1 MCQFLRRTGG
11 YGVSVQRNS
20 RPANKQKPASRR
32 DSTSLI
38 LRGSVLAACLVA
50 MLVSGCSREWY
61 RDQADED
68 VACLIEEKAT
78 PDWDVPFQSVEM
90 DSRSRFHD
98 PYDKVNPP
106 MPPDDPTSHE
116 LMHYVDNKKGWD
128 KWHKNGDIT
137 ELENPDWQQLLGQ
150 YVPVDEEGR
159 VLLNL
164 EGAIR
169 LAKIHAPTWQGS
181 VETLYLSALDVST
194 ERFRLDTQFFGG
206 AGSGGSKYFNSTNIQ
221 LRGSEVA
228 GSGTSAGSAFNVGT
242 NTNIELQRN
251 LATAGELVVG
261 FANSFMWTFSG
272 GDTNFAS
279 SAINFS
285 LMQPLLRAGGRQIAL
300 ERLTLTER
308 TLLSNM
314 RAFEHFRQGFYTSIA
329 IGENGTTRPSRRGGF
344 SGGSGLSGF
353 NGQGAGGFG
362 GVGDATGFGGSGGGG
377 AGGAAGAGVTGS
389 GFAGGGAGQVGG
401 FIGLL
406 QANQQIRNT
415 ESSLAAQM
423 QTLQLLE
430 AHLDAGLIDIAQVDQ
445 FRQSIETERA
455 NLLQSRNGLQNQLD
469 GFKTGTLG
477 LPPDLPIVL
486 DESLVEP
493 FQFLDPEIGKIQADL
508 GALIDIFGEL
518 DALPTVAELQE
529 VLQKQQI
536 LRVRIDE
543 RLENVKREIERLET
557 STPVR
562 FLTMTPT
569 EQRLLKRDIQQ
580 LHNNRDQIAGHF
592 EKNSATLEA
601 LEEGLRDESRQ
612 QTVTAIISMNVDMAN
627 LLSELTL
634 IEARARLEVISIDS
648 IELSPADA
656 LEIARANRLDWMNNR
671 ADLVDTWR
679 LIEFNGNRLES
690 NLDVVLGG
698 QMGTVGD
705 NSVKFQA
712 RDTTVSAGLRFDTP
726 FNRRVERNDFR
737 QQLIF
742 YQQARRQM
750 IQYEDGVNRGLRTL
764 LRELEQ
770 LRVNLEIQR
779 RAVAISIRR
788 VDQTRESFNKPTPP
802 AQPGQPVAQ
811 FGPTA
816 ALNLLTALSDLRS
829 SQNNFMSVWLNYHA
843 GRMRLLRDLG
853 IIRIDDDGLWIEES
867 VQDALN
873 AAMAGVP
880 VEMPPDVPEQWY
892 ETLDN
897 LPEPDAAEPD
907 GDAAN
912 LTPHVEGRR
921 VEGRGALP
929 KLKEPAPGPGADVAR
944 AGNENLETADAGLVE
959 RLLGTRFAN
968 LFASRRRSSRGED
981 ETGNRS
987 RSRSSISKP
996 GAGFRADRVARTQF
1010 AAANVAS
1017 VSEGPSVEQAVAT
1030 APERSIRETQS
1041 DRPDRGQKVRVPVH
1055 SGNILPASFNAV
1067 RPVSSSA
1074 PSNVRQSEAPQTLVP
1089 ARPKTVSPN
1098 GTTKKPLETSRGAGR
1113 WRATTK

>member
-1 MCQFLRRTGG
+1 VRLTRDAQSITTR
-11 YGVSVQRNS
+11 
-20 RPANKQKPASRR
+20 KPVRASGNRINR
-32 DSTSLI
+32 LHNFALSLC
-38 LRGSVLAACLVA
+38 VLATLA
-50 MLVSGCSREWY
+50 SGCSREWY

-78 PDWDVPFQSVEM
+78 PEWGVPFQSVEM
-90 DSRSRFHD
+90 DPRSRFHD

-116 LMHYVDNKKGWD
+116 LMHYVDGKDGWAE
-128 KWHKNGDIT
+128 WHKNGDIT
-137 ELENPDWQQLLGQ
+137 DLENPDWQQQLRQ
-150 YVPVDEEGR
+150 YVPVDEQGQ

-164 EGAIR
+164 ADAVQ
-169 LAKIHAPTWQGS
+169 LARIHAPTWQS
-181 VETLYLSALDVST
+181 QVETLYLSALDVST

-206 AGSGGSKYFNSTNIQ
+206 AGAGSGGRSFFNNTTVELSGSKTSGGSSFDVGTETDIQ
-221 LRGSEVA
+221 LR
-228 GSGTSAGSAFNVGT
+228 
-242 NTNIELQRN
+242 RRM
-251 LATAGELVVG
+251 ATAGEMVVG
-261 FANSFMWTFSG
+261 FANSFVWTFSG

-285 LMQPLLRAGGRQIAL
+285 LIQPLLRAGGRQIAL
-300 ERLTLTER
+300 ETLTIAER
-308 TLLSNM
+308 TLLANM
-314 RAFEHFRQGFYTSIA
+314 RAFAHFRQGFYTQIA

-353 NGQGAGGFG
+353 SGQGAGGFG
-362 GVGDATGFGGSGGGG
+362 GVGDATGFGGGGSGGG
-377 AGGAAGAGVTGS
+377 AGGAGAGVTGS
-389 GFAGGGAGQVGG
+389 GFAGGGAGSVGG

-486 DESLVEP
+486 DESLIEP
-493 FQFLDPEIGKIQADL
+493 FQFLDPEIAIIQTDL
-508 GALIDIFGEL
+508 RSLIDAFGEL
-518 DALPTVAELQE
+518 DALPSVIELRS
-529 VLQKQQI
+529 VLQKQQL

-543 RLENVKREIERLET
+543 RLTDVQQEIARLDETTPARLEI
-557 STPVR
+557 
-562 FLTMTPT
+562 MTPT

-580 LHNNRDQIAGHF
+580 LHDNRDQLAGQF
-592 EKNSATLEA
+592 EKTTATLQA
-601 LEEGLRDESRQ
+601 LEAGLGEETRGV
-612 QTVTAIISMNVDMAN
+612 TVSAIISMNVEMSN

-634 IEARARLEVISIDS
+634 IEARARVEAISIET
-648 IELSPADA
+648 ITLSPNDA

-671 ADLVDTWR
+671 AALVDTWR

-690 NLDVVLGG
+690 NLDVVLNGE
-698 QMGTVGD
+698 MGTVGD
-705 NSVKFQA
+705 NAVKFRA

-750 IQYEDGVNRGLRTL
+750 ITYEDGVNRGLRTL

-788 VDQTRESFNKPTPP
+788 VDQTRENFNKPTPP
-802 AQPGQPVAQ
+802 PQPGQPIAQ

-853 IIRIDDDGLWIEES
+853 IIKIDERGMWEEES
-867 VQDALN
+867 VQAALD

-880 VEMPPDVPEQWY
+880 VEMPSDVPDQWY
-892 ETLDN
+892 ETLEN
-897 LPEPDAAEPD
+897 LPEPIDAESD
-907 GDAAN
+907 DAAN
-912 LTPHVEGRR
+912 ITPQIK
-921 VEGRGALP
+921 GRGVGG
-929 KLKEPAPGPGADVAR
+929 KLKEPVPSPGSDVAES
-944 AGNENLETADAGLVE
+944 GQQNLRTADPGLVE
-959 RLLGTRFAN
+959 RLLGARFAK
-968 LFASRRRSSRGED
+968 LFAGRNNSQRRQSESHASARRRSPIRKHGARVRQETVTDTQVATTTDRTALSQNIPREYSVRPLREVPTVETQPAHAARGE
-981 ETGNRS
+981 N
-987 RSRSSISKP
+987 
-996 GAGFRADRVARTQF
+996 
-1010 AAANVAS
+1010 
-1017 VSEGPSVEQAVAT
+1017 
-1030 APERSIRETQS
+1030 
-1041 DRPDRGQKVRVPVH
+1041 VRVPIH
-1055 SGNILPASFNAV
+1055 SGLIRPASFRALS
-1067 RPVSSSA
+1067 PSSGSSA
-1074 PSNVRQSEAPQTLVP
+1074 SAKTRRTAT
-1089 ARPKTVSPN
+1089 PKTLAPASTRKATSSDSDDEP
-1098 GTTKKPLETSRGAGR
+1098 KKPLQILRGAGG
-1113 WRATTK
+1113 WRRTVK

>member
-1 MCQFLRRTGG
+1 VRQDRSPIPGG
-11 YGVSVQRNS
+11 YGVRVQRNS
-20 RPANKQKPASRR
+20 RRATFYNSAAVRESSLTRR
-32 DSTSLI
+32 RVPVI
-38 LRGSVLAACLVA
+38 LACLLATLAV
-50 MLVSGCSREWY
+50 GCSREWY
-61 RDQADED
+61 RDQADEE
-68 VACLIEEKAT
+68 VAVLIEQKAT
-78 PDWDVPFQSVEM
+78 PEWNVPFQSVEM
-90 DSRSRFHD
+90 DPRSRFHD
-98 PYDKVNPP
+98 PYNKVNPP

-116 LMHYVDNKKGWD
+116 LMHCVDDKDGWD
-128 KWHKNGDIT
+128 EWHKNGDVT
-137 ELENPDWQQLLGQ
+137 DLENPDWKEQLRQ
-150 YVPVDEEGR
+150 YVPVDDQGQI
-159 VLLNL
+159 LLDL
-164 EGAIR
+164 EGSVR
-169 LAKIHAPTWQGS
+169 LAKIHSTTWQGS

-206 AGSGGSKYFNSTNIQ
+206 AG
-221 LRGSEVA
+221 A
-228 GSGTSAGSAFNVGT
+228 GSGGRSFFNSSTAEISGSQSPGGSSFDVGT
-242 NTNIELQRN
+242 NTDIRLRRRM
-251 LATAGELVVG
+251 ATAGELVVG
-261 FANSFMWTFSG
+261 FANSMMWTFSG

-285 LMQPLLRAGGRQIAL
+285 LVQPLLRAGGRQIAL
-300 ERLTLTER
+300 ETLTIAER
-308 TLLSNM
+308 TLLANM
-314 RAFEHFRQGFYTSIA
+314 RAFAHFRQGFYTQIA

-353 NGQGAGGFG
+353 SGQGAGGFG
-362 GVGDATGFGGSGGGG
+362 GVGDATGFGGGGGGGGGG
-377 AGGAAGAGVTGS
+377 AGGTGVAGS

-406 QANQQIRNT
+406 QSNQQIRNT

-486 DESLVEP
+486 DESLIEP
-493 FQFLDPEIGKIQADL
+493 FQFLDPVIAKIQADL
-508 GALIDIFGEL
+508 STLIDEFGALDT
-518 DALPTVAELQE
+518 LPTVAELQSM
-529 VLQKQQI
+529 LQKQDA
-536 LRVRIDE
+536 LRARIDE
-543 RLENVKREIERLET
+543 RLLDVQQEITKLEE

-580 LHNNRDQIAGHF
+580 LHENRNQLAGHF
-592 EKNSATLEA
+592 EKTAATLQA
-601 LEEGLRDESRQ
+601 LAEGLTEEKRGT
-612 QTVTAIISMNVDMAN
+612 TVSAIIAMNVEMAN

-634 IEARARLEVISIDS
+634 IEARARLEAISIDS
-648 IELSPADA
+648 IELAPSDA
-656 LEIARANRLDWMNNR
+656 LEIARSNRLDWMNNR
-671 ADLVDTWR
+671 AALVDTWR
-679 LIEFNGNRLES
+679 LVEFNGNRLES
-690 NLDVVLGG
+690 NLDVVLNGE
-698 QMGTVGD
+698 MGTVGD

-788 VDQTRESFNKPTPP
+788 VDQTRENFNKPTPP
-802 AQPGQPVAQ
+802 AQPGQQQAQ

-880 VEMPPDVPEQWY
+880 VEMPPDVPAQWFD
-892 ETLDN
+892 TLEN
-897 LPEPDAAEPD
+897 LPEPDAAE
-907 GDAAN
+907 GDEAAN
-912 LTPHVEGRR
+912 IAPHID
-921 VEGRGALP
+921 GRGAGP
-929 KLKEPAPGPGADVAR
+929 QLKEPAPGPGADVAQL
-944 AGNENLETADAGLVE
+944 GTDDLQTADPSMVE
-959 RLLGTRFAN
+959 RLLGERFAN
-968 LFASRRRSSRGED
+968 LFAGRRNGTRQQSESSAAANQHSPVR
-981 ETGNRS
+981 
-987 RSRSSISKP
+987 KP
-996 GAGFRADRVARTQF
+996 GARFRQDATKQTPFADAD
-1010 AAANVAS
+1010 
-1017 VSEGPSVEQAVAT
+1017 VAT
-1030 APERSIRETQS
+1030 ASAAPPQETAATPSLESSLGDAEPVRSV
-1041 DRPDRGQKVRVPVH
+1041 RGAKVRVPLH
-1055 SGNILPASFNAV
+1055 SGQIRPASFRALS
-1067 RPVSSSA
+1067 PSSNSA
-1074 PSNVRQSEAPQTLVP
+1074 PANSQAKSGPTAFTPAPARKAAATAPQ
-1089 ARPKTVSPN
+1089 AGS
-1098 GTTKKPLETSRGAGR
+1098 KKPLKVSRGAGN
-1113 WRATTK
+1113 WRPTSKQR

>member
-1 MCQFLRRTGG
+1 MSIPSPNRGG
-11 YGVSVQRNS
+11 CGVRVQRNS
-20 RPANKQKPASRR
+20 RPETTNKPASGR
-32 DSTSLI
+32 DSTAAM
-38 LRGSVLAACLVA
+38 LRGSVLAACFVA
-50 MLVSGCSREWY
+50 MLAAGCSREWY
-61 RDQADED
+61 RDQADEE

-78 PDWDVPFQSVEM
+78 PEWDVPFQSVEM
-90 DSRSRFHD
+90 DPRSRFHD
-98 PYDKVNPP
+98 AYDKVNPP

-116 LMHYVDNKKGWD
+116 LMHYVDDKDGWD
-128 KWHKNGDIT
+128 EWHKNGDIT
-137 ELENPDWQQLLGQ
+137 DLENPDWQAMLGQ
-150 YVPVDEEGR
+150 YVPVDDQGQI
-159 VLLNL
+159 LLSL
-164 EGAIR
+164 DGAVR
-169 LAKIHAPTWQGS
+169 LAKIHSTTWQGS

-206 AGSGGSKYFNSTNIQ
+206 AG
-221 LRGSEVA
+221 A
-228 GSGTSAGSAFNVGT
+228 GSGGRSFFNGSTAEISGSKSPGGSSFDIGT
-242 NTNIELQRN
+242 ETDIRLRRRM
-251 LATAGELVVG
+251 ATAGELVVG
-261 FANSFMWTFSG
+261 FANSMMWTFSG

-285 LMQPLLRAGGRQIAL
+285 FVQPLLRAGGRQIAL
-300 ERLTLTER
+300 ETLTIAER
-308 TLLSNM
+308 TLLANM
-314 RAFEHFRQGFYTSIA
+314 RAFEHFRQGFYTNIA
-329 IGENGTTRPSRRGGF
+329 IGENGTSRPSRRGGF

-353 NGQGAGGFG
+353 SGQGAGGFG
-362 GVGDATGFGGSGGGG
+362 GVGDATGFGGGGGGGG
-377 AGGAAGAGVTGS
+377 AGGGGAGVAGS
-389 GFAGGGAGQVGG
+389 GFAGGGAGSVGG

-415 ESSLAAQM
+415 ESSLAAQQ

-455 NLLQSRNGLQNQLD
+455 NLLQARNGLQNQLD

-486 DESLVEP
+486 DESLIEP
-493 FQFLDPEIGKIQADL
+493 FQFLDPEIAKIQADL
-508 GALIDIFGEL
+508 STLIDQFGVL
-518 DALPTVAELQE
+518 DTLPTVAELRAMLE
-529 VLQKQQI
+529 KQQV

-543 RLENVKREIERLET
+543 RLQDVKQEIERLEA
-557 STPVR
+557 STPAR

-569 EQRLLKRDIQQ
+569 EQRFLKRDIQQ
-580 LHNNRDQIAGHF
+580 LHDNRNQIAGHF
-592 EKNSATLEA
+592 EKNTATLQA
-601 LEEGLRDESRQ
+601 LEEGLREESRK

-634 IEARARLEVISIDS
+634 IEARARLEAISIDT

-671 ADLVDTWR
+671 AALVDTWR
-679 LIEFNGNRLES
+679 LVEFNGNRLQS
-690 NLDVVLGG
+690 NLDVVLNGE
-698 QMGTVGD
+698 MGTVGD

-750 IQYEDGVNRGLRTL
+750 IQYEDGVNRGLRAL

-788 VDQTRESFNKPTPP
+788 VDQTRENFNKPTPP
-802 AQPGQPVAQ
+802 PQPGQQIAQ

-853 IIRIDDDGLWIEES
+853 IIRIDDEGLWIEES

-873 AAMAGVP
+873 SAMAGVP
-880 VEMPPDVPEQWY
+880 VEMPPDVPDQWY

-897 LPEPDAAEPD
+897 LPEPIDANSN

-912 LTPHVEGRR
+912 ITPHVEGRR
-921 VEGRGALP
+921 AVPE
-929 KLKEPAPGPGADVAR
+929 LKEPAPSPGADVAR
-944 AGNENLETADAGLVE
+944 SGNENLDTADAGLVE

-968 LFASRRRSSRGED
+968 LFAGRHSSAHSENRGRP
-981 ETGNRS
+981 GPQ
-987 RSRSSISKP
+987 SRSSIGKP
-996 GAGFRADRVARTQF
+996 GASFRADRIARTQI

-1017 VSEGPSVEQAVAT
+1017 ASERPPVEPPSAT
-1030 APERSIRETQS
+1030 VPERSTRETQS
-1041 DRPDRGQKVRVPVH
+1041 DRPVRGQKIRVPANN
-1055 SGNILPASFNAV
+1055 SKILPASFNVV
-1067 RPVSSSA
+1067 RPANSSA
-1074 PSNVRQSEAPQTLVP
+1074 PSNVRQTKAPLTVAP
-1089 ARPKTVSPN
+1089 ARPKAVSPN
-1098 GTTKKPLETSRGAGR
+1098 DPAKQPLETIRGAGR
-1113 WRATTK
+1113 WQATPK

>member
-1 MCQFLRRTGG
+1 ML
-11 YGVSVQRNS
+11 
-20 RPANKQKPASRR
+20 
-32 DSTSLI
+32 
-38 LRGSVLAACLVA
+38 ACLVA
-50 MLVSGCSREWY
+50 TLPVGCSREWY
-61 RDQADED
+61 RDQADEE

-78 PDWDVPFQSVEM
+78 PEWDVPFQSVEM

-98 PYDKVNPP
+98 AYDKVNPP
-106 MPPDDPTSHE
+106 MPPDDQASHE
-116 LMHYVDNKKGWD
+116 LMHYVDGKNGWD

-137 ELENPDWQQLLGQ
+137 DLENPDWKQQLNQ
-150 YVPVDEEGR
+150 YVPVDDQGQII
-159 VLLNL
+159 LDL
-164 EGAIR
+164 EGAVR
-169 LAKIHAPTWQGS
+169 LAKIHSTTWQGS

-206 AGSGGSKYFNSTNIQ
+206 AGTGSGGRSFFNSSTATIAGSESPGGSEFDVGTRTDIQ
-221 LRGSEVA
+221 LR
-228 GSGTSAGSAFNVGT
+228 
-242 NTNIELQRN
+242 RN
-251 LATAGELVVG
+251 MATAGQLIVE

-272 GDTNFAS
+272 GDTNFAT
-279 SAINFS
+279 SALSFS
-285 LMQPLLRAGGRQIAL
+285 LVQPLLRGGGRQIAL
-300 ERLTLTER
+300 ETLTIAER
-308 TLLSNM
+308 TLLANM
-314 RAFEHFRQGFYTSIA
+314 RAFEHFRQGFYTQIA

-353 NGQGAGGFG
+353 SGQGAGGFG
-362 GVGDATGFGGSGGGG
+362 GVGDATGFGGGGGGGGGG
-377 AGGAAGAGVTGS
+377 AGGAGITGS

-415 ESSLAAQM
+415 ESSLAAQQ

-455 NLLQSRNGLQNQLD
+455 NLLQARNGLQNQLD

-486 DESLVEP
+486 DETLIAP
-493 FQFLDPEIGKIQADL
+493 FQFLNREIANIQSDL
-508 GALIDIFGEL
+508 STLVDQFGEL
-518 DALPTVAELQE
+518 ESLPTVAELQAT
-529 VLQKQQI
+529 LQQQQT
-536 LRVRIDE
+536 LRARIDQ
-543 RLENVKREIERLET
+543 RLIDTQANIESLDATNADRAE
-557 STPVR
+557 S
-562 FLTMTPT
+562 MTPT
-569 EQRLLKRDIQQ
+569 EQRLLKRDVEQLRTNRNRLAEQFNQTAASLQAIQDG
-580 LHNNRDQIAGHF
+580 LSEENRA
-592 EKNSATLEA
+592 E
-601 LEEGLRDESRQ
+601 
-612 QTVTAIISMNVDMAN
+612 TVAAIISLNVDMTN

-634 IEARARLEVISIDS
+634 IEARARLESISIEP
-648 IELSPADA
+648 IELSPAEA
-656 LEIARANRLDWMNNR
+656 LEIARSNRLDWMNNR
-671 ADLVDTWR
+671 AALVDTWR

-690 NLDVVLGG
+690 NLDVVLSGE
-698 QMGTVGD
+698 MGTVGD

-802 AQPGQPVAQ
+802 AQPGQPVVQ

-829 SQNNFMSVWLNYHA
+829 SQNNFMSVWLNYQA

-853 IIRIDDDGLWIEES
+853 IIRIDDEGLWIEES
-867 VQDALN
+867 VQDAIN

-880 VEMPPDVPEQWY
+880 VELPPDVPALWY

-897 LPEPDAAEPD
+897 LPEPEDAEQ
-907 GDAAN
+907 GNGRAN
-912 LTPHVEGRR
+912 LAPHIPDADRR
-921 VEGRGALP
+921 G
-929 KLKEPAPGPGADVAR
+929 KLKEPAASPGVDVAQ
-944 AGNENLETADAGLVE
+944 NVDTDLETADAGLVE

-968 LFASRRRSSRGED
+968 LFAGRRSV
-981 ETGNRS
+981 NRQQAEPQQS
-987 RSRSSISKP
+987 ESDST
-996 GAGFRADRVARTQF
+996 DTQQ
-1010 AAANVAS
+1010 AS
-1017 VSEGPSVEQAVAT
+1017 VSNPATRLQEQETLEVAQNNFPTTSAKT
-1030 APERSIRETQS
+1030 ALPDNSTNRETS
-1041 DRPDRGQKVRVPVH
+1041 ETPPKRAPGGAEPPHSVRGETVRIPLPDRKIR
-1055 SGNILPASFNAV
+1055 PASFSIFSPSRN
-1067 RPVSSSA
+1067 SA
-1074 PSNVRQSEAPQTLVP
+1074 PAKIDQPAASGTLTPAP
-1089 ARPKTVSPN
+1089 ARKSATTAPN
-1098 GTTKKPLETSRGAGR
+1098 SVGKQPLEIQQGAGS
-1113 WRATTK
+1113 WRPTLKPR

>member
-1 MCQFLRRTGG
+1 MTGQLNRQVAFHG
-11 YGVSVQRNS
+11 PALERESVQ
-20 RPANKQKPASRR
+20 
-32 DSTSLI
+32 
-38 LRGSVLAACLVA
+38 LRLRYPVLLLCLTATLAV
-50 MLVSGCSREWY
+50 GCSREWY

-78 PDWDVPFQSVEM
+78 PEWDVPFQSVEM
-90 DSRSRFHD
+90 DPRSRFHD

-116 LMHYVDNKKGWD
+116 LMHYVDGKDGWGE
-128 KWHKNGDIT
+128 WHKNGDIT
-137 ELENPDWQQLLGQ
+137 DLENPDWQAQLRE
-150 YVPVDEEGR
+150 YVPVDEQGQVR
-159 VLLNL
+159 LNL

-169 LAKIHAPTWQGS
+169 LAKIHAPTWQS
-181 VETLYLSALDVST
+181 QVETLYLSALDVST

-206 AGSGGSKYFNSTNIQ
+206 AGTGSGGRTFFNNTTAEISGSKTSGGSSFDVGTETDIQ
-221 LRGSEVA
+221 LR
-228 GSGTSAGSAFNVGT
+228 
-242 NTNIELQRN
+242 RRM
-251 LATAGELVVG
+251 ATAGELVVG
-261 FANSFMWTFSG
+261 FANSFVWTFSG

-285 LMQPLLRAGGRQIAL
+285 LIQPLLRAGGRQIAL
-300 ERLTLTER
+300 ETLTIAER
-308 TLLSNM
+308 TLLANM
-314 RAFEHFRQGFYTSIA
+314 RAFEHFRQGFYTQIA

-344 SGGSGLSGF
+344 SGSSGLSGF
-353 NGQGAGGFG
+353 SGQGAGGFG
-362 GVGDATGFGGSGGGG
+362 GVGDATGFGGGGGGGG
-377 AGGAAGAGVTGS
+377 AGGAGAGVTGS
-389 GFAGGGAGQVGG
+389 GFAGGGAGSVGG

-415 ESSLAAQM
+415 ESSLAAQQ

-486 DESLVEP
+486 DESLIEP
-493 FQFLDPEIGKIQADL
+493 FQFLDPKIAGIQTDL
-508 GALIDIFGEL
+508 STLIDSFGALET
-518 DALPTVAELQE
+518 LPTAIDLQAT
-529 VLQKQQI
+529 LQKQQS
-536 LRVRIDE
+536 LRLRIDE
-543 RLENVKREIERLET
+543 RLLHVKQEIERLEAA
-557 STPVR
+557 TPVR
-562 FLTMTPT
+562 FLTMTPD
-569 EQRLLKRDIQQ
+569 EQQTLQRDIQQ
-580 LHNNRDQIAGHF
+580 LVSNHDRIARSF
-592 EKNSATLEA
+592 EQTSAMLTA
-601 LEEGLRDESRQ
+601 LENGLNEENRQ
-612 QTVTAIISMNVDMAN
+612 AAVPAIIATNVEMAS

-634 IEARARLEVISIDS
+634 VEARARLETISIET
-648 IELSPADA
+648 IELSPGDA
-656 LEIARANRLDWMNNR
+656 LEIARSNRLDWMNNR
-671 ADLVDTWR
+671 AALVDTWR

-690 NLDVVLGG
+690 NLDVVLNGE
-698 QMGTVGD
+698 MGTVGD
-705 NSVKFQA
+705 NAVKFRA

-750 IQYEDGVNRGLRTL
+750 ITYEDGVNRGLRTL

-788 VDQTRESFNKPTPP
+788 VDQTRENFNKPTPP

-853 IIRIDDDGLWIEES
+853 IIQIDNEGVWIEES
-867 VQDALN
+867 VQNALN

-897 LPEPDAAEPD
+897 LPEPIDAESSND
-907 GDAAN
+907 GAN
-912 LTPHVEGRR
+912 IAPIIKR
-921 VEGRGALP
+921 RGAVP
-929 KLKEPAPGPGADVAR
+929 EFKEPVPSPGSDVA
-944 AGNENLETADAGLVE
+944 GNGQPNLKTAAPGLVE
-959 RLLGTRFAN
+959 RLLGSRFAN
-968 LFASRRRSSRGED
+968 LFAGRNNSQRQQSESHASAGRRAPTRKPTTRVRKEPAADSQLATIADLAGPSKKQRPEKSVRPPRPLPTIDAQPAHVARGE
-981 ETGNRS
+981 
-987 RSRSSISKP
+987 
-996 GAGFRADRVARTQF
+996 Q
-1010 AAANVAS
+1010 
-1017 VSEGPSVEQAVAT
+1017 
-1030 APERSIRETQS
+1030 
-1041 DRPDRGQKVRVPVH
+1041 VRVPLH
-1055 SGNILPASFNAV
+1055 SGQIRPASFKALS
-1067 RPVSSSA
+1067 PSSVSSTVAKNRRSA
-1074 PSNVRQSEAPQTLVP
+1074 KPKTLAP
-1089 ARPKTVSPN
+1089 AR
-1098 GTTKKPLETSRGAGR
+1098 TTRASSTDLDDGPTKPLQILRGAGS
-1113 WRATTK
+1113 WRPTSK

>member
-1 MCQFLRRTGG
+1 MVTRLRIA
-11 YGVSVQRNS
+11 V
-20 RPANKQKPASRR
+20 
-32 DSTSLI
+32 I
-38 LRGSVLAACLVA
+38 LACLATTLSV
-50 MLVSGCSREWY
+50 GCSREWY
-61 RDQADED
+61 RDQTDEE
-68 VACLIEEKAT
+68 VAILVEEKAT
-78 PDWDVPFQSVEM
+78 PEWDVPFQSVEM
-90 DSRSRFHD
+90 DPRSRFHD

-106 MPPDDPTSHE
+106 MPPDDPKSHE
-116 LMHYVDNKKGWD
+116 LMHYVDGKNGWD
-128 KWHKNGDIT
+128 EWHKNGDIT
-137 ELENPDWQQLLGQ
+137 DLENPDWKAQLSQ
-150 YVPVDEEGR
+150 YVPVDDQGQI
-159 VLLNL
+159 LLDL
-164 EGAIR
+164 PGAVR
-169 LAKIHAPTWQGS
+169 LAKIHSTTWQGS

-206 AGSGGSKYFNSTNIQ
+206 AG
-221 LRGSEVA
+221 A
-228 GSGTSAGSAFNVGT
+228 GSGGRSFFNSSTAEISGSESPGGSSFDVGT
-242 NTNIELQRN
+242 NTDIRLRRRM
-251 LATAGELVVG
+251 ATAGELVVG
-261 FANSFMWTFSG
+261 FANSMMWTFSG

-285 LMQPLLRAGGRQIAL
+285 LVQPLLRAGGRQIAL
-300 ERLTLTER
+300 ETLTIAER
-308 TLLSNM
+308 TLLANM
-314 RAFEHFRQGFYTSIA
+314 RAFAHFRQGFYTNIA

-353 NGQGAGGFG
+353 SGQGAGGFG
-362 GVGDATGFGGSGGGG
+362 GVGDATGFGGGGGGNGGG
-377 AGGAAGAGVTGS
+377 AGGTGVAGS

-486 DESLVEP
+486 DESLIEP
-493 FQFLDPEIGKIQADL
+493 FQFLDPEIAKIQADL
-508 GALIDIFGEL
+508 ATLIDEFGALDT
-518 DALPTVAELQE
+518 LPTVAELQTM
-529 VLQKQQI
+529 LQKQDA

-543 RLENVKREIERLET
+543 RLLDVQQEIARLEE

-562 FLTMTPT
+562 FQTMTPT
-569 EQRLLKRDIQQ
+569 EQRFLKRDIQQ
-580 LHNNRDQIAGHF
+580 LHENRNQLAGHF
-592 EKNSATLEA
+592 EKTAATLQA
-601 LEEGLRDESRQ
+601 LAQGLTEENRGT
-612 QTVTAIISMNVDMAN
+612 TVSAIISMNVEMTN

-634 IEARARLEVISIDS
+634 IEARARLESISIDS
-648 IELSPADA
+648 IELTPKDA

-671 ADLVDTWR
+671 AALVDTWR
-679 LIEFNGNRLES
+679 LVEFNGNRLES
-690 NLDVVLGG
+690 NLDVVLNGE
-698 QMGTVGD
+698 MGTVGD

-788 VDQTRESFNKPTPP
+788 VDQTRENFNKPTPP
-802 AQPGQPVAQ
+802 AQPGQQQAQ

-843 GRMRLLRDLG
+843 GRMRLLRNLG
-853 IIRIDDDGLWIEES
+853 IIRIDDEGLWIEDS

-880 VEMPPDVPEQWY
+880 VEMPPDVPAQWFD
-892 ETLDN
+892 TLDN
-897 LPEPDAAEPD
+897 LPEPEAAEAEAAEPEAAAES
-907 GDAAN
+907 GAAN
-912 LTPHVEGRR
+912 IAPHIK
-921 VEGRGALP
+921 GRGAGSE
-929 KLKEPAPGPGADVAR
+929 LKQLAAGPGTDVAQLG
-944 AGNENLETADAGLVE
+944 AGDLQTADPGLVQ
-959 RLLGTRFAN
+959 RLLGERFAN
-968 LFASRRRSSRGED
+968 LFAGRRRGIRQQSESEAA
-981 ETGNRS
+981 ENR
-987 RSRSSISKP
+987 RSPVRMSGARFRPEPKKP
-996 GAGFRADRVARTQF
+996 TQI
-1010 AAANVAS
+1010 
-1017 VSEGPSVEQAVAT
+1017 AT
-1030 APERSIRETQS
+1030 ADVTTDSAAPLQETLATRSPRNS
-1041 DRPDRGQKVRVPVH
+1041 LDNPDVVRAARAPKVRVPIH
-1055 SGNILPASFNAV
+1055 NGQIRPASFKAISPASN
-1067 RPVSSSA
+1067 SA
-1074 PSNVRQSEAPQTLVP
+1074 PANSRPAAAPRNLTP
-1089 ARPKTVSPN
+1089 AP
-1098 GTTKKPLETSRGAGR
+1098 TKKTPATAFKSSGQKALEVSRGTGR
-1113 WRATTK
+1113 WRPTSKQR

>member
-1 MCQFLRRTGG
+1 M
-11 YGVSVQRNS
+11 
-20 RPANKQKPASRR
+20 
-32 DSTSLI
+32 
-38 LRGSVLAACLVA
+38 LRGSVLAACFVA
-50 MLVSGCSREWY
+50 MLAAGCSREWY
-61 RDQADED
+61 RDQADEE

-78 PDWDVPFQSVEM
+78 PEWDVPFQSVEM
-90 DSRSRFHD
+90 DPRSRFHD
-98 PYDKVNPP
+98 AYDKVNPP
-106 MPPDDPTSHE
+106 MPPDDPSSHE
-116 LMHYVDNKKGWD
+116 LMHYVDDKDGWD
-128 KWHKNGDIT
+128 EWHKNGDIT
-137 ELENPDWQQLLGQ
+137 DLENPDWQAMLGQ
-150 YVPVDEEGR
+150 YVPVDDQGQI
-159 VLLNL
+159 LLSL
-164 EGAIR
+164 DGAVR
-169 LAKIHAPTWQGS
+169 LAKIHSTTWQGS

-206 AGSGGSKYFNSTNIQ
+206 AG
-221 LRGSEVA
+221 A
-228 GSGTSAGSAFNVGT
+228 GSGGRSFFNSSTAEISGSKSPGGSSFDIGT
-242 NTNIELQRN
+242 ETDIRLRRRM
-251 LATAGELVVG
+251 ATAGELVVG
-261 FANSFMWTFSG
+261 FANSMMWTFSG

-285 LMQPLLRAGGRQIAL
+285 FVQPLLRAGGRQIAL
-300 ERLTLTER
+300 ETLTIAER
-308 TLLSNM
+308 TLLANM
-314 RAFEHFRQGFYTSIA
+314 RAFEHFRQGFYTNIA
-329 IGENGTTRPSRRGGF
+329 IGQNGTSRPSRRGGF

-353 NGQGAGGFG
+353 SGQGAGGFG
-362 GVGDATGFGGSGGGG
+362 GVGDATGFGGGGGGGG
-377 AGGAAGAGVTGS
+377 AGGAGAGVAGS
-389 GFAGGGAGQVGG
+389 GFAGGGAGSVGG

-406 QANQQIRNT
+406 QSNQQIRNT

-486 DESLVEP
+486 DESLIEP
-493 FQFLDPEIGKIQADL
+493 FQFLDPEIAKIQADL
-508 GALIDIFGEL
+508 GTLIDQFGAL
-518 DALPTVAELQE
+518 DTLPTVAELQAMLE
-529 VLQKQQI
+529 KQQV

-543 RLENVKREIERLET
+543 RLQDVKQEIERLEAA
-557 STPVR
+557 TPAR
-562 FLTMTPT
+562 FLTMTPI
-569 EQRLLKRDIQQ
+569 EQRFLKRDIQQ
-580 LHNNRDQIAGHF
+580 LHDNRDQIAGHF
-592 EKNSATLEA
+592 EKNTATLQA
-601 LEEGLRDESRQ
+601 LEEGLREESRK

-634 IEARARLEVISIDS
+634 IEARARLEAISIDT

-671 ADLVDTWR
+671 AALVDTWR
-679 LIEFNGNRLES
+679 LVEFNGNRLES
-690 NLDVVLGG
+690 NLDVVLNGE
-698 QMGTVGD
+698 MGTVGD

-750 IQYEDGVNRGLRTL
+750 IQYEDGVNRGLRAL

-788 VDQTRESFNKPTPP
+788 VDQTRENFNKPTPP
-802 AQPGQPVAQ
+802 PQPGQQIAQ

-853 IIRIDDDGLWIEES
+853 IIRIDDEGLWIEES
-867 VQDALN
+867 VQDALD

-880 VEMPPDVPEQWY
+880 VEMPPDVPDQWY

-897 LPEPDAAEPD
+897 LPDPIDAKSN

-912 LTPHVEGRR
+912 ITPQVEGRR
-921 VEGRGALP
+921 AVPE
-929 KLKEPAPGPGADVAR
+929 LKEPAPSPGADVAR
-944 AGNENLETADAGLVE
+944 SGNENLNTADAGLVE

-968 LFASRRRSSRGED
+968 LFAGQQNSPTRQSQTASQFRHRSTIRKPGRRLREKHKKMAKPMVTEVAARP
-981 ETGNRS
+981 TGQAEQH
-987 RSRSSISKP
+987 SISS
-996 GAGFRADRVARTQF
+996 T
-1010 AAANVAS
+1010 
-1017 VSEGPSVEQAVAT
+1017 
-1030 APERSIRETQS
+1030 TQS
-1041 DRPDRGQKVRVPVH
+1041 STSDAQPQWNVRGQRVQVPI
-1055 SGNILPASFNAV
+1055 SGGQIRPASFKTF
-1067 RPVSSSA
+1067 RPSGNSA
-1074 PSNVRQSEAPQTLVP
+1074 PSIASKTLAPQTMAP
-1089 ARPKTVSPN
+1089 RSTDNARPVRPDNKAEQPVELLRRTGSW
-1098 GTTKKPLETSRGAGR
+1098 KPTR
-1113 WRATTK
+1113 K

>member
-1 MCQFLRRTGG
+1 MF
-11 YGVSVQRNS
+11 
-20 RPANKQKPASRR
+20 
-32 DSTSLI
+32 
-38 LRGSVLAACLVA
+38 ACLVA
-50 MLVSGCSREWY
+50 MLAAGCSREWY
-61 RDQADED
+61 RDQADEE

-78 PDWDVPFQSVEM
+78 PEWDVPFQSVEM
-90 DSRSRFHD
+90 DPRSRFHD
-98 PYDKVNPP
+98 AYDKVNPP
-106 MPPDDPTSHE
+106 MPPDDPASHE
-116 LMHYVDNKKGWD
+116 LMHYVDGKNGWD

-137 ELENPDWQQLLGQ
+137 DLENPDWKQQLNQ
-150 YVPVDEEGR
+150 YVPVDEQGQ
-159 VLLNL
+159 VILDL
-164 EGAIR
+164 EGAVR
-169 LAKIHAPTWQGS
+169 LAKIHSTTWQDS

-206 AGSGGSKYFNSTNIQ
+206 AGTGSGGRSFFNNSTATIA
-221 LRGSEVA
+221 GSE
-228 GSGTSAGSAFNVGT
+228 SSSGSAFNVGT
-242 NTNIELQRN
+242 QTNIQLRRRM
-251 LATAGELVVG
+251 ATAGELVVG
-261 FANSFMWTFSG
+261 FANSFVWTFSG

-285 LMQPLLRAGGRQIAL
+285 LVQPLLRAGGRQIAL
-300 ERLTLTER
+300 ETLTIAER
-308 TLLSNM
+308 TLLANM
-314 RAFEHFRQGFYTSIA
+314 RAFEHFRQGFYTQIA

-353 NGQGAGGFG
+353 SGQGAGGFG
-362 GVGDATGFGGSGGGG
+362 GVGDATGFGGGNGGGG
-377 AGGAAGAGVTGS
+377 SGAGGAGVTGS

-415 ESSLAAQM
+415 ESSLAAQQ

-455 NLLQSRNGLQNQLD
+455 NLLQARNGLQNQLD

-486 DESLVEP
+486 DESLITP
-493 FQFLDPEIGKIQADL
+493 FQFLNREIANIQLDL
-508 GALIDIFGEL
+508 STLVDRFGEL
-518 DALPTVAELQE
+518 ETLPTVAELQTT
-529 VLQKQQI
+529 LQQQQT
-536 LRVRIDE
+536 LRARIDQ
-543 RLENVKREIERLET
+543 RLIDTQANIDSLEETNSARLET
-557 STPVR
+557 
-562 FLTMTPT
+562 LTPT
-569 EQRLLKRDIQQ
+569 EQRLLKRDVEQ
-580 LHNNRDQIAGHF
+580 LQNNRNRLAEQFNQTAA
-592 EKNSATLEA
+592 SLQA
-601 LEEGLRDESRQ
+601 LQDGLSEENRAE
-612 QTVTAIISMNVDMAN
+612 TVSAIISLNVDMTN

-634 IEARARLEVISIDS
+634 IEARARLESISIET
-648 IELSPADA
+648 IELSPAEA
-656 LEIARANRLDWMNNR
+656 LEIARSNRLDWMNNR
-671 ADLVDTWR
+671 AALVDTWR

-690 NLDVVLGG
+690 NLDVVLSGE
-698 QMGTVGD
+698 MGTVGD

-788 VDQTRESFNKPTPP
+788 VDQTRENFNKPTPP
-802 AQPGQPVAQ
+802 AQPGQPVTQ

-880 VEMPPDVPEQWY
+880 VEMPPDVPALWY

-897 LPEPDAAEPD
+897 LPEPEDAEP
-907 GDAAN
+907 GNGGAN
-912 LTPHVEGRR
+912 IVPHIPDTDRR
-921 VEGRGALP
+921 G
-929 KLKEPAPGPGADVAR
+929 KLQEPVASPGTDVAQNID
-944 AGNENLETADAGLVE
+944 ADLETADAGLVE
-959 RLLGTRFAN
+959 RLLGARFAN
-968 LFASRRRSSRGED
+968 LFAGRR
-981 ETGNRS
+981 
-987 RSRSSISKP
+987 
-996 GAGFRADRVARTQF
+996 RADRQPEVARNNFPT
-1010 AAANVAS
+1010 ANATVAS
-1017 VSEGPSVEQAVAT
+1017 AKTASATAVPPDVSASRATSEASPESELSSVEPARTARGETVRIPLPDRQVRPASFSILNPLSKSAPTTKAATT
-1030 APERSIRETQS
+1030 APESAGKQPVEIQ
-1041 DRPDRGQKVRVPVH
+1041 RGV
-1055 SGNILPASFNAV
+1055 
-1067 RPVSSSA
+1067 
-1074 PSNVRQSEAPQTLVP
+1074 
-1089 ARPKTVSPN
+1089 
-1098 GTTKKPLETSRGAGR
+1098 GR
-1113 WRATTK
+1113 WRPTSKQR